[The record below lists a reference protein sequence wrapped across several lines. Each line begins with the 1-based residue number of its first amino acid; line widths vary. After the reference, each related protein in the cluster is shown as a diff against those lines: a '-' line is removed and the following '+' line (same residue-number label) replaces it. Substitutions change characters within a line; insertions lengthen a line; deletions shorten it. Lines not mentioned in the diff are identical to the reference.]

1 MTPIDA
7 LAAFAI
13 ITLVIIGTEIFYTYA
28 TQGFGYGFSSN
39 CSTPELSPF
48 GQRLKRTLQNHIE
61 SAAYV
66 VPVLAGAAFL
76 GMEGGGVALA
86 ALLIIVGRALFTL
99 LYLSGIAFIRV
110 PAFGLATVSSL
121 YLAVL
126 VLMNMPG

>member
-39 CSTPELSPF
+39 RGTAELSPF
-48 GQRLKRTLQNHIE
+48 GQRLKRSLQNHVE
-61 SAAYV
+61 SAIYV
-66 VPVLAGAAFL
+66 VPALAGAALL
-76 GMEGGGVALA
+76 GLDGGGISLA
-86 ALLIIVGRALFTL
+86 ALLVIVGRVLFPL
-99 LYLSGIAFIRV
+99 LYLTGIPFIRV

-121 YLAVL
+121 YIAVV
-126 VLMNMPG
+126 VLMNVPG